1 MQRLGPYEVLA
12 ELGRGGAGAVLRAR
26 DAAGRE
32 VALKVLL
39 PGAAPH
45 ARKRFLREA
54 RALARLR
61 HPGVVGVVDVA
72 RDDDRPPGPAAG
84 PAWIAM
90 ELVPGE
96 TLAARL
102 AREGPLPP
110 RAAVRLAE
118 RLADAVAHVHA
129 AGVLHRDI
137 NPRNVILRPPGGE
150 PVLADLGLTRDVTP
164 TSQSRVSIDGLF
176 LGTPGYWPP
185 EQARGDVDAV
195 GVEADVYGVGATLY
209 AALTGRPPFLVESLD
224 DALRCLV
231 ADPLPPSRLRPEV
244 DAALDALVLRCLAR
258 APGDRVPTAAAL
270 AEALRGLR
278 RGGGGRRP
286 ARGRAAWM
294 GAAAA
299 VLVAV
304 LVAVPVAVGALAT
317 PTEQPPETPTETP
330 AGSDERPPE
339 TPEVADAPVEATP
352 IDAPPAAVSLQVAA
366 EVSDL
371 VAHAMTRLA
380 AGDRDEAEATARRA
394 LALWPEAP
402 RALGALALVHY
413 QRGER
418 GASLELL
425 DRAVAG
431 APTDARLLGQR
442 GILRFELGDAAGSV
456 DDLTRAIEHEPRY
469 HLAWHNRAISHLALG
484 DAQAAVADADQALA
498 INPEHA
504 PAHYIR
510 GKANLALERLADAE
524 ADAGRAVALR
534 PRYGAAWLLRAE
546 VRTLLGDLAG
556 ALADLGQ
563 AVATLPAGSP
573 DRARAERALADLEAR
588 RVR

>member
-72 RDDDRPPGPAAG
+72 REDDRAPGPAAA

-164 TSQSRVSIDGLF
+164 TSQSRVSIEGLF

-231 ADPLPPSRLRPEV
+231 ADPLPPSRLRAEV

-278 RGGGGRRP
+278 RGSGAG
-286 ARGRAAWM
+286 RGRAAWLESC
-294 GAAAA
+294 AAAA
-299 VLVAV
+299 VVVAV
-304 LVAVPVAVGALAT
+304 LVAVGALAT
-317 PTEQPPETPTETP
+317 PTEPPPETPTETP
-330 AGSDERPPE
+330 AGADEQPPE
-339 TPEVADAPVEATP
+339 TPEVADAPVEVAP

-442 GILRFELGDAAGSV
+442 GILRFELDDAAGSI
-456 DDLTRAIEHEPRY
+456 DDLTRAIEHEPGY

-484 DAQAAVADADQALA
+484 DGAAAVADADRALA

-510 GKANLALERLADAE
+510 GKANVALERLAGAE

-556 ALADLGQ
+556 ALADLRQ

>member
-72 RDDDRPPGPAAG
+72 SDDDRAPYPASA

-164 TSQSRVSIDGLF
+164 TSQSRVSIEGLF

-258 APGDRVPTAAAL
+258 APRDRVPTAAAL

-278 RGGGGRRP
+278 RGGGGRRRP
-286 ARGRAAWM
+286 RGRAAWL

-299 VLVAV
+299 VVVAV
-304 LVAVPVAVGALAT
+304 LVAVGALAT
-317 PTEQPPETPTETP
+317 PTEPPTETPTEAP
-330 AGSDERPPE
+330 AGADEQPPE

-371 VAHAMTRLA
+371 VTEASTRLV
-380 AGDRDEAEATARRA
+380 AGDLKAAEAAARRA
-394 LALWPEAP
+394 LALSPEAP
-402 RALGALALVHY
+402 RALGALALVRY
-413 QRGER
+413 KQGELD
-418 GASLELL
+418 AALDLL

-442 GILRFELGDAAGSV
+442 GILRFERGDASGSV
-456 DDLTRAIEHEPRY
+456 DDLTRAIEHEPGY

-484 DAQAAVADADQALA
+484 DGAAAVADADRALA

-510 GKANLALERLADAE
+510 GKANVALERLADAE
-524 ADAGRAVALR
+524 ADVSRAVALR